1 MKSKKQMIE
10 AMARAI
16 MEEDGGY
23 SIRYSSL
30 AEAALKALCGALPDV
45 RHLRKSRD
53 LQGFL
58 LFDLLD
64 QQDINQIYFRLKQ
77 WGENDQGK

>member
-1 MKSKKQMIE
+1 MKSKKEMIQIIAE
-10 AMARAI
+10 IIESDAQH
-16 MEEDGGY
+16 Y
-23 SIRYSSL
+23 YRY
-30 AEAALKALCGALPDV
+30 EVIAANVLDALCGALPDV

-77 WGENDQGK
+77 WGENDTGK